1 MYYLIEH
8 NRNTKDTSYR
18 EVSNYDEALKLA
30 SMKEQEY
37 FNEKRNE
44 MEVVLLEAD
53 SVNTLKATHSRYFFK
68 ENNIYNTPTKEENN
82 TLADLARLGI
92 SVGLVALAYNLLT
105 QK

>member
-8 NRNTKDTSYR
+8 NRNTKDTKYK
-18 EVSNYDEALKLA
+18 EFLDYDEALSLA

-68 ENNIYNTPTKEENN
+68 ENNNCTTPTKQGNN
-82 TLADLARLGI
+82 TLADLARLGL
-92 SVGLVALAYNLLT
+92 SVGLVALAYNLIT

>member
-8 NRNTKDTSYR
+8 NRNTKGTKYKELSDY
-18 EVSNYDEALKLA
+18 NEALRLA
-30 SMKEQEY
+30 SIKEQEY
-37 FNEKRNE
+37 FNENRNE

-53 SVNTLKATHSRYFFK
+53 SLNTLKATHSRYFYK
-68 ENNIYNTPTKEENN
+68 EDENYKAPNKQEHTP
-82 TLADLARLGI
+82 LSDLARLGI

>member
-8 NRNTKDTSYR
+8 NRNTKDTKYK

-68 ENNIYNTPTKEENN
+68 EKNSHQEPIKKGNN
-82 TLADLARLGI
+82 TLSDLARLGI
-92 SVGLVALAYNLLT
+92 SVGLVALAYNLIT